1 VHYPDQRRMTML
13 LAKKNAVVHGGG
25 GAVGGAVAR
34 AFAREGARVFLAGR
48 TLSSLHEVA
57 REIGAAGGVADTAQ
71 VDALDEKA
79 VERHAS
85 VIAEKAGGIDIVFN
99 AVGFPNPKGKEGQGL
114 PLVEIPVDDF
124 MFFAANWTRTQLVTA
139 RAAARHMMKRGS
151 GVILTLTATPARQAF
166 PLVGGFAT
174 ACAAVEG
181 LFRTLAAELGPRGI
195 RVVCLRST
203 GSPEAP
209 GVRETFELHAQ
220 AQGITIDEFQKQL
233 AGQTLL
239 GRLTTLAEVGNAAAF
254 MASDRA
260 SAITGAVA
268 NLTCGALVD

>member
-1 VHYPDQRRMTML
+1 ML
-13 LAKKNAVVHGGG
+13 LGKKNAVVYGGG

-57 REIGAAGGVADTAQ
+57 RDIGAAGGVADTAE
-71 VDALDEKA
+71 VDALDQKA

-85 VIAEKAGGIDIVFN
+85 AIAEKAGGIDITFN
-99 AVGFPNPKGKEGQGL
+99 AVGFADPEGNEGQGSTA
-114 PLVEIPVDDF
+114 VEMAVDDF
-124 MFFAANWTRTQLVTA
+124 VFLPANWLRTQLITA
-139 RAAARHMMKRGS
+139 RAAARYMAKRRS

-166 PLVGGFAT
+166 PRVGGFAA

-181 LFRTLAAELGPRGI
+181 LFRTLAAELGPQGI

-209 GVRETFELHAQ
+209 GVRETFELHAR
-220 AQGITIDEFQKQL
+220 AQGITVEEFQAQL
-233 AGQTLL
+233 ARQTLL
-239 GRLTTLAEVGNAAAF
+239 GRLTTLAEVGNTAAF
-254 MASDRA
+254 MASDQA

-268 NLTCGALVD
+268 NVSCGALVD